1 MNRTSVIKHSIAPVN
16 LHSSQQMVSISCL
29 CTAVS
34 SVKIGGI
41 SCKTMASLWW
51 HKFWFNKFIVSK
63 V

>member
-1 MNRTSVIKHSIAPVN
+1 MNRTSVITHSIAPAN

-29 CTAVS
+29 CTTVS

-41 SCKTMASLWW
+41 SHKPKTSWR